1 MKIITPFFYSTQYLV
16 KMLTF
21 TTTKTHL
28 NIGGKT
34 FYAKEEIKALGGK
47 WDPISSSWTLPIDRD
62 TEDFRKQLQE
72 MATSAEKAVK
82 KKERE
87 ERKAEKEYA
96 ASPEGMAATAA
107 AKKDTINRCFE
118 EKQKTGA
125 YWWLC
130 CAECE
135 VVDWKRKHTNCMKCA
150 EWDGYCWNSFR
161 VNGSIF
167 TGD

>member
-1 MKIITPFFYSTQYLV
+1 
-16 KMLTF
+16 MLTF
-21 TTTKTHL
+21 IRSQTSL
-28 NIGGKT
+28 IIGGKT
-34 FYAKEEIKALGGK
+34 FYAKESIKALGGK
-47 WDPISSSWTLPIDRD
+47 WDSYSFSWTLPIEID
-62 TEDFRKQLQE
+62 TENLRRELEEASK
-72 MATSAEKAVK
+72 SAEKAIK
-82 KKERE
+82 KKERDQ
-87 ERKAEKEYA
+87 RKAEKEYA
-96 ASPEGMAATAA
+96 ASPEGMAAAVA
-107 AKKDTINRCFE
+107 AKKATVRRCFE

-135 VVDWKRKHTNCMKCA
+135 VVDWKRKHTDCMKCA